1 MQALVE
7 VVRDKPL
14 AGYRAPTLLFVHAND
29 HVVDAARTAAWV
41 ARLRAASPSVRVT
54 EVPVVP
60 RDGEDGHVVVGR
72 ILAPSRVEGFREE
85 IVRFVR

>member
-1 MQALVE
+1 
-7 VVRDKPL
+7 VR
-14 AGYRAPTLLFVHAND
+14 
-29 HVVDAARTAAWV
+29 
-41 ARLRAASPSVRVT
+41 

-72 ILAPSRVEGFREE
+72 ILAPSRIEGFREE